1 MEVKFFKSSNEFRE
15 WLEKNHNKAREIWVG
30 YCKKNSGKVG
40 ITWQESIDEALS
52 YGWID
57 SVVKKIDEDSYANRF
72 TPRRSGSAWSQIN
85 IKRFEELQRLGLV
98 KPSDLQ
104 AFTRRDEKKS
114 KISSRT
120 TKRPRIA

>member
-30 YCKKNSGKVG
+30 YYKKNSGKIG

-57 SVVKKIDEDSYANRF
+57 SIVRKIDEDSYANRF

-85 IKRFEELQRLGLV
+85 INRFQELQRLGLV
-98 KPSDLQ
+98 KPSGLQ
-104 AFTRRDEKKS
+104 AFTRHDEKKS
-114 KISSRT
+114 EISLRT